1 MIERTEVIQSLR
13 KVVDPELF
21 INIIDLGLV
30 DDIRIEEDKIEVDFT
45 LTYPGCPMAPEI
57 ERNIIQT
64 LRNDTGIENIRTF
77 IVWTPPWD
85 PSRMTEEA
93 RFTLGYPV

>member
-1 MIERTEVIQSLR
+1 MVERTEVIQSLR

-21 INIIDLGLV
+21 INIVDLGLV
-30 DDIRIEEDKIEVDFT
+30 EDIRLLEDRIEVDFM

-64 LRNDTGIENIRTF
+64 LRTDTGVENIRTA
-77 IVWTPPWD
+77 IIWSPPWD